1 MNTTQTEPPSPAAS
15 QPRKRSIFRWLI
27 PLALVLFALPVLAIG
42 GCVYWGLGA
51 LNAPVNAAVEA
62 LNNDP
67 GVSAKLGSPI
77 QAGSSKSISN
87 YNNNNGNGGAT
98 VAFNAS
104 GPNGSASVDGKMKLT
119 AGTWAPDGLTVT
131 FGDGTE
137 VTLKNQ

>member
-1 MNTTQTEPPSPAAS
+1 M
-15 QPRKRSIFRWLI
+15 
-27 PLALVLFALPVLAIG
+27 
-42 GCVYWGLGA
+42 
-51 LNAPVNAAVEA
+51 NAPVNAAVEA

-98 VAFNAS
+98 IAFNAS
-104 GPNGSASVDGKMKLT
+104 GPDGAASVDGKMKLT
-119 AGTWAPDGLTVT
+119 AGTWTPDGLTVT